1 VKSKTTIVILL
12 ALALGVLL
20 GLIAH
25 AGVPAG
31 PARTELVGVLDT
43 VTHLFLNLIKM
54 VVAPLVFAVIVAG
67 IAGARGSQ
75 GMGPVFLR
83 AVLWFLSASVV
94 CGALGFLAARAL
106 GIGAGLHLTDTGTG
120 TGTGETGLDAEP
132 LDYRSFI
139 EGVVPQ
145 SFVAAMAENNA
156 LQILVFGIFVG
167 LALRSLKRHGSHRIA
182 VIVDELVAVMLTIT
196 GYVMR
201 AAPVGVFAA
210 VASAFTEQGV
220 GAFAAYGTFIA
231 SFYASL
237 AVLWVLMG
245 AVAAMLLG
253 RAALALFAAIR
264 EPMFVA
270 FSTSSTEAA
279 FPKLIESLTRFGI
292 DRRTTGLV
300 LPLGY
305 AFNLDGSMIY
315 MTFASMFL
323 VNAYDV
329 DLSLGQQIALVALL
343 LLSSKGMA
351 GVPRGALVI
360 VAAVVP
366 TFGVPA
372 AGIALLLAIDQ
383 ILDMA
388 RSATNI
394 LGNAI
399 ATAVI
404 ARNAEPTAAD
414 EDQAGEDSEV
424 QATVAS
430 APSVGAS

>member
-120 TGTGETGLDAEP
+120 TGETGLDAEP

-167 LALRSLKRHGSHRIA
+167 LALRSLKRRGSHRIA

-210 VASAFTEQGV
+210 VCSAFTEQGV
-220 GAFAAYGTFIA
+220 DAFAAYGTFIA

-245 AVAAMLLG
+245 ALAAMLLG

-404 ARNAEPTAAD
+404 ARNAEPTA
-414 EDQAGEDSEV
+414 
-424 QATVAS
+424 
-430 APSVGAS
+430 GAS